1 MTMRRSLTLSLAALA
16 LVASSASAQDGPL
29 RRAGRALDQTG
40 KNIRYRVESE
50 VARGETIAEERDVLG
65 RVTRRIEW
73 DKKLAGSALRVEIQP
88 DGTIVLRGS
97 VTSDAAKR
105 RAVDIAENTVGVAA
119 VVDGIAVAKEVRV
132 IESKPTSRVIEL
144 TPPATETQVVV
155 PPETKVIV
163 KP

>member
-1 MTMRRSLTLSLAALA
+1 MIMRRSLTLSLVALA

-29 RRAGRALDQTG
+29 RRIGRGLDQTG
-40 KNIRYRVESE
+40 KNIRYQVETG

-73 DKKLAGSALRVEIQP
+73 DKKLAGSALRVEVQA
-88 DGTIVLRGS
+88 DGTVVLRGS

-119 VVDGIAVAKEVRV
+119 VVDGIAVAKEVPA
-132 IESKPTSRVIEL
+132 IESKPAARVIEL
-144 TPPATETQVVV
+144 TPPAAKTQVVV
-155 PPETKVIV
+155 PPETEVIV